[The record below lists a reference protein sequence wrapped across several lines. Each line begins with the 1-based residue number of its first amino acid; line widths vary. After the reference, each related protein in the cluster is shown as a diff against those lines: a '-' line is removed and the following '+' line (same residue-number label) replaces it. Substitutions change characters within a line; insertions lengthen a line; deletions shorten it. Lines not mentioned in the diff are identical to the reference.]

1 MSTINYTYNVIVDRF
16 RQFAAGHFQLRRF
29 THGEISQADL
39 EKEAEWPW
47 LHVKPRAINYSPGT
61 RSFQFEIFISDL
73 PRDKEDKTGYQA
85 ESITDCSLIF
95 QDLINEIYLGNM
107 FGSDV
112 VLTRPVNSEP
122 FVEQYTHTLTGVTGT
137 IELQLDYDWSACS
150 IPASW
155 NYNTPTDS
163 GSDGWGALQFI
174 ESLDQ
179 NGAFVS
185 LLNDE
190 ETPGNSYYYGTN
202 SSGVKGWYA
211 IVDNVGLTCETLPDC
226 ATIISIVDDIAA
238 LQSDKVDKIA
248 GKGLST
254 EDYTTAEKSK
264 LAGIQAGAEVNV
276 NADWNAV
283 SGDAQILNKPT
294 IPSIAGLVPETRT
307 ITINGTTQDLS
318 ANRTF
323 SVGTFNLPSLTN
335 GSVLFSNG
343 TTIAQ
348 DNANLFWDDT
358 NNRLGVGTATPT
370 AIIHSVGSITASG
383 AIARGNFLQ
392 PTLVAAANGD
402 TLVGLDINPTFTN
415 GAFTGVK
422 NNWINL
428 VGNAS
433 INFTN
438 QLYLKRGDVDVLFAS
453 SAETQLKTVSSSAPL
468 KFFVGST
475 SQYAQFF
482 ATTGNLLLQNG
493 GTFTDAGYRLD
504 VNGGVR
510 FGTNFIW
517 DNTNGYLGIKR
528 TPGVEI
534 DVTGS
539 IRASS
544 TIFTDTGRLNFI
556 QTNGQN
562 LTVRGASSVSYMT
575 MFQSTGNL
583 LLQNGGTF
591 TDAGFRLDVNGTA
604 RVSGTTTITPATLT
618 GSTATSALDISQ
630 TWNTTGTPI
639 AFKLNITDTASN
651 SVSELMNLQVGAVMR
666 FRVLKTGYFEHSGGG
681 VINGQLGIGT
691 YGPNASAMLDIT
703 STTRGFLPPRMTTTQ
718 KNAIASPAVGLV
730 VYDTTLNKLCVRGAS
745 AWETIT
751 SV

>member
-107 FGSDV
+107 FGDQV
-112 VLTRPVNSEP
+112 VLSRPVNSEP

-179 NGAFVS
+179 NGAYVS

-276 NADWNAV
+276 NADWNAT

-294 IPSIAGLVPETRT
+294 IPSIAGLVPDTRT

-323 SVGTFNLPSLTN
+323 SVGTFNLPSLTS

-358 NNRLGVGTATPT
+358 NNRLGIGTNAPT
-370 AIIHSVGSITASG
+370 SKLTVIDETLAEIQAAACNNISTSAGSFLARKSRGSIASPSALLAG
-383 AIARGNFLQ
+383 DRLGGLYLSGNNTGSGFHNPCAL
-392 PTLVAAANGD
+392 TGFAAENFTGSAAGGYLAFETTANG
-402 TLVGLDINPTFTN
+402 TISRTEKMRLL
-415 GAFTGVK
+415 
-422 NNWINL
+422 
-428 VGNAS
+428 GN
-433 INFTN
+433 
-438 QLYLKRGDVDVLFAS
+438 
-453 SAETQLKTVSSSAPL
+453 
-468 KFFVGST
+468 
-475 SQYAQFF
+475 
-482 ATTGNLLLQNG
+482 GNLLIGTTTDASFKLDVNGTARVQNILTILSNIRDNTYSTIIAQSLSSVLSNRILTIG
-493 GTFTDAGYRLD
+493 NATYANINLPNGNVLIGTTTDAGYRLD
-504 VNGGVR
+504 VNG
-510 FGTNFIW
+510 
-517 DNTNGYLGIKR
+517 
-528 TPGVEI
+528 
-534 DVTGS
+534 
-539 IRASS
+539 
-544 TIFTDTGRLNFI
+544 
-556 QTNGQN
+556 
-562 LTVRGASSVSYMT
+562 TVR
-575 MFQSTGNL
+575 TGL
-583 LLQNGGTF
+583 L
-591 TDAGFRLDVNGTA
+591 
-604 RVSGTTTITPATLT
+604 TIT
-618 GSTATSALDISQ
+618 GSTSSTGITFTNGNWALGSANGFAFNGNVGFDTYS
-630 TWNTTGTPI
+630 NTTTPI
-639 AFKLNITDTASN
+639 
-651 SVSELMNLQVGAVMR
+651 R
-666 FRVLKTGYFEHSGGG
+666 FFQTGVLRLAIAATTGN
-681 VINGQLGIGT
+681 VLIN
-691 YGPNASAMLDIT
+691 T
-703 STTRGFLPPRMTTTQ
+703 STDVASSILTLASTTKGFLPPRMTNAQ
-718 KNAIASPAVGLV
+718 KLAIASPAAGLV

-751 SV
+751 SL